1 LAADLVDRQVAVIVS
16 SGGGPSALAAK
27 AATSTIPIVV
37 VFGGDP
43 VRLGLVASLSRP
55 GGNVTGVTFITT
67 ELMAKRLDLLR
78 QLVPQATTVAYL
90 ADLRSMVG
98 QGMLHDMLEA
108 ASKLGRQVAV
118 VEARSDRD
126 FETAFT
132 TFIDGGARALVVG
145 ASALFDS
152 NRDQLVA
159 LAARHKLPAI
169 YQAREYTTD
178 GGLMS
183 YGASY
188 GDAFR
193 LGGRYVAQ
201 ILKGVKPADLPFEQS
216 SRLEFVINMK
226 TATALG
232 LDVPPTMLIRADE
245 LIE

>member
-1 LAADLVDRQVAVIVS
+1 
-16 SGGGPSALAAK
+16 
-27 AATSTIPIVV
+27 
-37 VFGGDP
+37 
-43 VRLGLVASLSRP
+43 
-55 GGNVTGVTFITT
+55 
-67 ELMAKRLDLLR
+67 MLR
-78 QLVPQATTVAYL
+78 
-90 ADLRSMVG
+90 
-98 QGMLHDMLEA
+98 DMLGA

-126 FETAFT
+126 FEAAFT
-132 TFIDGGARALVVG
+132 TFIDRGARALVVG
-145 ASALFDS
+145 ASPLFDS

-188 GDAFR
+188 EDAFR

-201 ILKGVKPADLPFEQS
+201 ILKGVKPADLPFEES

-226 TATALG
+226 TAATLG